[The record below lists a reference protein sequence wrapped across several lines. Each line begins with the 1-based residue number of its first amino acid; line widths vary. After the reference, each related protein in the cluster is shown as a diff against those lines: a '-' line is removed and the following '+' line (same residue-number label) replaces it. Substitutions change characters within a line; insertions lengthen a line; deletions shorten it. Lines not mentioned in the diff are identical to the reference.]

1 MPRKFVIAGLVAAVL
16 VAAWVFTPW
25 PKLVVYRTVMDLWG
39 VVDNVTASKY
49 APKNIDEQRD
59 LAYLPD
65 ERTARLDIFRP
76 QNLAGKSLPVVVW
89 VHGGGFMSG
98 DKAHVA
104 NYLKIIAGQGFA
116 SVGVNYG
123 LGPMARYPEP
133 VGDVAD
139 ALRYLQDNGKRL
151 GLDTSR
157 IVLAGD
163 SAGAQI
169 AAQVAIVVA
178 SRPYA
183 AAMQMSAPI
192 AREQL
197 RGLVLFCGLYDPDLR
212 DNAKAHRSFLE
223 MATWAYFGVKDL
235 ANDPRKTQFSIVG
248 NLPASMP
255 PLFVSAGNGDPLIK
269 HSQELVRVAR
279 AKGVEVEP
287 LFFEDAEPKLDH
299 EYQFLLD
306 TREGQV
312 ALQRMLDFL
321 RRTLKTGEARLT
333 SKNKG

>member
-1 MPRKFVIAGLVAAVL
+1 
-16 VAAWVFTPW
+16 
-25 PKLVVYRTVMDLWG
+25 
-39 VVDNVTASKY
+39 VVDNVTASKH
-49 APKNIDEQRD
+49 APRDIEERRD
-59 LAYLPD
+59 LVYQPGDSA
-65 ERTARLDIFRP
+65 ARLDLFRP
-76 QNLAGKSLPVVVW
+76 AGTHGRALPVVVW

-116 SVGVNYG
+116 AVGVNYG

-133 VGDVAD
+133 VRDVAD
-139 ALRYLQDNGKRL
+139 ALRYLEKNAKEL
-151 GLDTSR
+151 GLDTAR

-169 AAQVAIVVA
+169 AAQVGIVVA

-183 AAMQMSAPI
+183 ASMQIAAPI
-192 AREQL
+192 SREAL

-212 DNAKAHRSFLE
+212 DNAKAYQDFLE

-235 ANDPRKTQFSIVG
+235 GGDPRKEQFSIVG

-255 PLFVSAGNGDPLIK
+255 PLFVSAGNGDPLLR

-279 AKGVEVEP
+279 GKGVPVEP
-287 LFFEDAEPKLDH
+287 LFFDSAEPKLDH

-306 TREGQV
+306 TREAQV
-312 ALQRMLDFL
+312 ALQRMLNFL
-321 RRTLKTGEARLT
+321 KQTLGGGHTAL
-333 SKNKG
+333 N